1 MKRNVTEKLK
11 PICCG
16 NLPLF
21 TMEMVTFNKRTLILI
36 AVFRLFFEQMYL
48 TISRFIS
55 TNLKH

>member
-11 PICCG
+11 PISCS

-21 TMEMVTFNKRTLILI
+21 TMEMVSFDKRTLILI

-48 TISRFIS
+48 TISRFI
-55 TNLKH
+55 

>member
-11 PICCG
+11 PISCS

-36 AVFRLFFEQMYL
+36 AVFKLFFEQIYL
-48 TISRFIS
+48 TISRFI
-55 TNLKH
+55 

>member
-11 PICCG
+11 PISCS

-21 TMEMVTFNKRTLILI
+21 TMEMVTLNKRTLILI
-36 AVFRLFFEQMYL
+36 AVFRLFFEQIYL
-48 TISRFIS
+48 TICDLFS